1 MAAGEKEVTVE
12 DDSVVTLELDPDT
25 AKEVD
30 AALPEEVDDSTV
42 EVKPEKPEK
51 PRIRQTKTEL
61 ADATEALQQ
70 AVKSA
75 DDARRAAEQT
85 ALAERRRAD
94 EATRFAIA
102 REEEA
107 RTFQTQVEDR
117 ELALINNGIES
128 AKGALESATQEQQ
141 RAYESGE
148 FAQAT
153 AAGARVAK
161 AAAALDRYETAK
173 VDYENR
179 PKVNATVQ
187 TQSQIRQQVS
197 PATSQ
202 LEQFLA
208 GVAPR
213 AQAWLR
219 LHPECVPAHLGGD
232 SVSHA
237 KAMRGHNDAIARG
250 VQEGSDDYFKLL
262 EEHIGYRQGPPLQQ
276 QHTSSAAS
284 VTTAAQEGDNTRIT
298 KPPQQRQAIP
308 SAPVSRDNVGA
319 SGQPV
324 SRTVRLS
331 PQQQEIAL
339 ISYSQKEKEDDATY
353 RRRAFQ
359 QYASELMKAT
369 AEGKIGRLTH

>member
-1 MAAGEKEVTVE
+1 MATDKEILVE
-12 DDSVVTLELDPDT
+12 DDSVVSVELDPDT

-30 AALPEEVDDSTV
+30 AAMPEEVDDSTV
-42 EVKPEKPEK
+42 EVKPDKPEK
-51 PRIRQTKTEL
+51 PRIRQTETEL

-94 EATRFAIA
+94 EATRFAMA

-128 AKGALESATQEQQ
+128 AKSALESSTQEQQ
-141 RAYESGE
+141 RAYEAGE

-179 PKVNATVQ
+179 PKVQQQQPTA
-187 TQSQIRQQVS
+187 QIRQQPS
-197 PATSQ
+197 ATNQ

-262 EEHIGYRQGPPLQQ
+262 EEHIGYRQAPLQQ
-276 QHTSSAAS
+276 QQHASSAAS
-284 VTTAAQEGDNTRIT
+284 VTTAAQEGDNPRIA
-298 KPPQQRQAIP
+298 KPQQRQAIP
-308 SAPVSRDNVGA
+308 SAPVSRDNVSA

-339 ISYSQKEKEDDATY
+339 ISYAQKEKEDDTTY

-369 AEGKIGRLTH
+369 AEGKIGRVTH